1 MIDENYMN
9 VCSEV
14 LAILDK
20 LKIEDYE
27 KIPKSLIEGFEKNK
41 NPDYTFE
48 YDYSKRLVDQKTDDL
63 TKGIISNLFRDYIA
77 SGEERE
83 AINKEEQIK
92 KVDLHNS
99 SIIFKDEILL
109 NDNRI
114 NYLKELGEK
123 NKFIQKAVLRPI
135 AWKLYLRII
144 PEDKK
149 SIEEWINI
157 TDLQRKEYKKKLEK
171 LVPMKSIKN
180 YKSIDPLLVSENKDN
195 DEKEASLINLINLDL
210 ERTHQSIELF
220 QEEKTKK
227 ILFNILFIYSKE
239 NEDIPYRQGMNE
251 LISMFFMLC
260 NC

>member
-92 KVDLHNS
+92 IDEEERIKREKYNPDILFSKPQDSADTVQENS
-99 SIIFKDEILL
+99 LIKNKESIFK
-109 NDNRI
+109 
-114 NYLKELGEK
+114 
-123 NKFIQKAVLRPI
+123 
-135 AWKLYLRII
+135 RII
-144 PEDKK
+144 NKLK
-149 SIEEWINI
+149 S
-157 TDLQRKEYKKKLEK
+157 
-171 LVPMKSIKN
+171 
-180 YKSIDPLLVSENKDN
+180 
-195 DEKEASLINLINLDL
+195 
-210 ERTHQSIELF
+210 LF
-220 QEEKTKK
+220 KV
-227 ILFNILFIYSKE
+227 
-239 NEDIPYRQGMNE
+239 
-251 LISMFFMLC
+251 
-260 NC
+260 